1 MSIQK
6 LHMLINLLKLKIALL
21 RKKKTFVNENTKIIP
36 IASAR
41 QEENVT
47 HDDVYFAIIQENLI
61 PKWDNMNYHQIEV
74 FFVQRDKLTK

>member
-6 LHMLINLLKLKIALL
+6 LHMLINLLKLKMALL
-21 RKKKTFVNENTKIIP
+21 RKKKFVNENTKIIL
-36 IASAR
+36 IANAR
-41 QEENVT
+41 QEENAIE

-74 FFVQRDKLTK
+74 FFVQRDKFTK